1 VVLRTLGIPALLV
14 VAVLGLYLYSQDAKS
29 SGPTSTSGQ
38 QAITQAQSAV
48 AATNFGQAEAAM
60 QAFYV
65 QNGTYAGAI
74 LPPGT
79 GVTLARADGGSYCL
93 QAGDEHESGP
103 SGQPEP
109 GGC

>member
-1 VVLRTLGIPALLV
+1 MFRTLGIPALLV
-14 VAVLGLYLYSQDAKS
+14 VAILGLYLYSQDAKS
-29 SGPTSTSGQ
+29 SGPTSSSGQ

-65 QNGTYAGAI
+65 QNGTYAGAT
-74 LPPGT
+74 LPQGT
-79 GVTLARADGGSYCL
+79 GVALVRADGVSYCL
-93 QAGDEHESGP
+93 QAEGEHESGP
-103 SGQPEP
+103 GSGQPEP